1 MVSFGESVK
10 KGEPCDHADGKE
22 CGWRRGPGEVSGNA
36 GEIDTQWL
44 QDLAVPLQRNA
55 NAHRHHHV
63 LYKDTWIEFMGVGVG
78 SRDWGENKA
87 REEACKARSEEYD
100 SLNPMYLRA
109 REVMQKKI
117 PFTPVTRL

>member
-1 MVSFGESVK
+1 MVSSGESVK
-10 KGEPCDHADGKE
+10 KGEPCDHAGGKE
-22 CGWRRGPGEVSGNA
+22 RGWLCSPGEISGNA
-36 GEIDTQWL
+36 GEIGTQWL

-55 NAHRHHHV
+55 NTHRHHHV
-63 LYKDTWIEFMGVGVG
+63 LYKDTWIEFMEGGGG

-117 PFTPVTRL
+117 PFTPVTKL